1 MKKDGFT
8 LIELLAVIII
18 LAFLYLFVMPRVS
31 DLIKD
36 GNNTNDYI
44 IKNNIITSAKE
55 YTNSYDTRFLNDFVN
70 VGYVKYISK
79 EDLINNK
86 LLDKNEVESIGF
98 FKVKVELKEDNKL
111 EYTIVYDDIKK
122 VLLNVNLNGGLM
134 TGNPTGEYD
143 AGQIVALNTPTKNN
157 YEFTHWSIDTGNSIL
172 SGNNLTI
179 GNTNTTVK
187 ANWRINKITLTIDL
201 NGGTSNNQSGIY
213 SSKSTIT
220 LEKPTKDN
228 YVFIGW
234 KLVSGDA
241 VLSGNKL
248 TLGLEDVSISALWT
262 KSVYEFAY
270 TGSEQT
276 FTASASG
283 NYKLEVWGA
292 QGGGSSGGVGGYSIG
307 SVSLEKN
314 QIIYVNVGGTTTS
327 GTGGYNGGGSI
338 TDNVY
343 GGGGAT
349 HIANISGI
357 LSSLSSSK
365 SSILLVAGGGGGT
378 GAGYAGGAGGGMYGV
393 NGSGEDTG
401 KYGTQSA
408 GGSGGGMG
416 GGAGSFGT
424 GGSGSWYSES
434 LGGGGGGYYGGG
446 SGGGTGNNGSG
457 GGGSG
462 YIGNSLLTNKV
473 MYCYNCDE
481 SSDESTKTISTT
493 CSNETATTN
502 CAKQGNG
509 YAKITYIGE

>member
-18 LAFLYLFVMPRVS
+18 LTLLYLFVMPRVS

-134 TGNPTGEYD
+134 TSNPTGEYD
-143 AGQIVALNTPTKNN
+143 AGQIVTLNTPTKNN
-157 YEFTHWSIDTGNSIL
+157 YEFTHWSIDIGNSIL

-201 NGGTSNNQSGIY
+201 NGGTSNNQNGIY

-228 YVFIGW
+228 YVFTGW

-248 TLGLEDVSISALWT
+248 TFGLEDVSIIALWT

-276 FTASASG
+276 FTAPVSG

-292 QGGGSSGGVGGYSIG
+292 SGGSIDTTYIGGYGGYSKGEINLSSNDKLYINIG
-307 SVSLEKN
+307 GQGNEKS
-314 QIIYVNVGGTTTS
+314 TS
-327 GTGGYNGGGSI
+327 STIAGGYNGGGIGAGDASFP
-338 TDNVY
+338 VY
-343 GGGGAT
+343 STGGGGAT
-349 HIANISGI
+349 HISNVSGL
-357 LSSLSSSK
+357 LSSLSSK
-365 SSILLVAGGGGGT
+365 INNILIVA
-378 GAGYAGGAGGGMYGV
+378 
-393 NGSGEDTG
+393 
-401 KYGTQSA
+401 
-408 GGSGGGMG
+408 
-416 GGAGSFGT
+416 
-424 GGSGSWYSES
+424 
-434 LGGGGGGYYGGG
+434 GGGGGYYGGG
-446 SGGGTGNNGSG
+446 ASNQAGA

-462 YIGNSLLTNKV
+462 YIGNTLLTNKV
-473 MYCYNCDE
+473 MYCYNCTE
-481 SSDESTKTISTT
+481 STDTSTKTISTT
-493 CSNETATTN
+493 CTNATATEK
-502 CAKQGNG
+502 CSKQGNG